1 LNASPVAGAGRRIT
15 LLTDFGTAD
24 GYVAAL
30 RGVIASLAPG
40 ASVDDA
46 GHDLEPGDV
55 SAAAWA
61 LARYWQLYPVGTVHV
76 VVVDPGV
83 GSERRPLAME
93 ALGRFVVAPDNGC
106 ATLVLAE
113 VVAARVHAIDHPAYL
128 RHPVSRTFHGR
139 DVFAPAAA
147 HLACGAP
154 LESFGP
160 SVSDAVRLPMP
171 VPRTAAGTV
180 HGAVVHVDRF
190 GNLVTNLPGDLSAV
204 LRVLEVEGRGVGPV
218 RETYTSVPTGHV
230 VALIGSAG
238 LIEISV
244 RDGDAAASL
253 GVGRGAVVRG
263 RLRG

>member
-1 LNASPVAGAGRRIT
+1 MNANPATGFGRRIT

-30 RGVIASLAPG
+30 RGVIASIAPG
-40 ASVDDA
+40 AGVDDA
-46 GHDLEPGDV
+46 GHDLSPGDV

-61 LARYWQLYPVGTVHV
+61 LARYWHLYPVGTVHV

-83 GSERRPLAME
+83 GSERRPLALE

-113 VVAARVHAIDHPAYL
+113 VAAARVHTIDNPAYL

-154 LESFGP
+154 IESFGP
-160 SVSDAVRLPMP
+160 GVDDAVRLPLP
-171 VPRTAAGTV
+171 VPRTTDGTLY
-180 HGAVVHVDRF
+180 GAVVHVDRY
-190 GNLVTNLPGDLSAV
+190 GNLVTNLPGDLA
-204 LRVLEVEGRGVGPV
+204 LRLGDLEVEGTSVGPV
-218 RETYTSVPTGHV
+218 RETYASVPTGHV

-253 GVGRGAVVRG
+253 GATRGATVRA
-263 RLRG
+263 RLDG